1 VRVEEKIGSGK
12 VKISLTFP
20 EWKEGRVA
28 PGKFEIEVSDDD

>member
-12 VKISLTFP
+12 VKITLAFP

-28 PGKFEIEVSDDD
+28 PATFEVDVADE